1 MIYSEDDFLQLS
13 GLQHFVFCRRQ
24 WALIHIENQWEEN
37 YRTVDGTNRLSNHGR
52 GLAIDINPLYNPWVH
67 GTKVDPAEGRP
78 YAFNRSKVKAK
89 VPVIT
94 INDACYKLFRKHGFT
109 WGGSWRSSKDYQH
122 FEKVQK

>member
-1 MIYSEDDFLQLS
+1 MICKGKWNKHLCMLMIILGTASFLF
-13 GLQHFVFCRRQ
+13 GLLTF
-24 WALIHIENQWEEN
+24 LIGKPEGSHIN
-37 YRTVDGTNRLSNHGR
+37 TLMGM
-52 GLAIDINPLYNPWVH
+52 AIDINPLYNPWVR
-67 GTKVDPAEGRP
+67 GNKVDPAEGRP